1 MSPRSKLLVV
11 LVSITMQLFQSE
23 FVFVALLMMSHIGT
37 RIKLHC
43 GVFWGS
49 LAQIFTYQ
57 ILFKSLSF
65 MMCVLVCVFGH
76 ESLKLCR

>member
-1 MSPRSKLLVV
+1 MSRRAKLLVM
-11 LVSITMQLFQSE
+11 LDNITMQLFQSE

-43 GVFWGS
+43 GVFQGS
-49 LAQIFTYQ
+49 CAQILIYQ

-65 MMCVLVCVFGH
+65 MLYVCV
-76 ESLKLCR
+76 CIWA